1 MTGLPDPRTGGR
13 LHNGPDGGSAGTAD
27 GFADG
32 LDEEFEVPTRW
43 LPDTGAH
50 AEIDED
56 AHIEGALILSV
67 GGAQQSHVDLL
78 HPERIFYEYLQRI
91 GHVVDLVGAP
101 GEPLRVLHLGAG
113 ALTLV
118 RYLQATRPGSEQ
130 TAVDLDGTLMDFV
143 LDAMPLP
150 EGTVCDVVIGDA
162 ADAVLEQPDGAFD
175 VVVLDIFAGADAPA
189 HLTSPDFAAHLL
201 RVCAREGVV
210 LVNVGD
216 DPPLAFARAQSRQLA
231 ALAPATAVLT
241 EAGMV
246 DGSRAGNVVV
256 AARNGPWP
264 DAWTRALLAAGPH
277 PAAVLVGPARAAFE
291 QIPPR

>member
-1 MTGLPDPRTGGR
+1 MTGAAGP
-13 LHNGPDGGSAGTAD
+13 GPDGGPDGGAD
-27 GFADG
+27 DRADRVADG
-32 LDEEFEVPTRW
+32 LDGGFEVPTRW
-43 LPDTGAH
+43 LPDTGAY

-56 AHIEGALILSV
+56 AYIEGGLILSV
-67 GGAQQSHVDLL
+67 GGAQQSHVDML

-91 GHVVDLVGAP
+91 GNVVDLVGAA

-118 RYLQATRPGSEQ
+118 RYIQATRPGSVQ
-130 TAVDLDGTLMDFV
+130 TAVDLDGALMDFV

-150 EGTVCDVVIGDA
+150 AGTVCDIVVGDA

-231 ALAPATAVLT
+231 ALAPATAALT

-256 AARNGPWP
+256 AARKGSWP
-264 DAWTRALLAAGPH
+264 DAWTHALLAAGPH

>member
-1 MTGLPDPRTGGR
+1 MTGAPDPQ
-13 LHNGPDGGSAGTAD
+13 PAGSADGSIGEGLDDGSDD
-27 GFADG
+27 GFD
-32 LDEEFEVPTRW
+32 VPTRW
-43 LPDTGAH
+43 LPGSGAC

-56 AHIEGALILSV
+56 AYIEGALILSI

-78 HPERIFYEYLQRI
+78 HPERVFYEYLQRI
-91 GHVVDLVGAP
+91 CNVVDLVGEP
-101 GEPLRVLHLGAG
+101 GGPLRVLHLGAG

-118 RYLQATRPGSEQ
+118 RYLQATRPGSAQ
-130 TAVDLDGTLMDFV
+130 TAVDLDRALMDFV

-150 EGTVCDVVIGDA
+150 DGTVCDIVIGDA
-162 ADAVLEQPDGAFD
+162 ADVVLERPDDAFD

-201 RVCAREGVV
+201 RVCAGDGVV

-246 DGSRAGNVVV
+246 DGSLAGNVVV
-256 AARNGPWP
+256 VARKGPWP
-264 DAWTRALLAAGPH
+264 DAWTRALRAAGPH
-277 PAAVLVGPARAAFE
+277 PAAVLVGQDRAAFE
-291 QIPPR
+291 QLPPR